1 MEWKRFLSIPVFRAA
16 VPLHQEPH
24 NNSSQLRQCDKC
36 CTYKPPRAHH
46 CRICRRCVLRMDH
59 HCLWINN
66 CVGYWNYKAFVI
78 LVLYA
83 TIASIYSSVMII
95 SCALQKNWNF
105 SGRVPMKI
113 FFAISGAMMLGL
125 SITFGTL
132 LGFHIYLISC
142 NMTTIENYEGIRAAW
157 LARKSGHSYRHPFN
171 LSVYKNITSVLADI
185 YFWVEAIQLNGNN
198 ASALWISLSR
208 DPQSQTQGVGKFR
221 TEYVGFLR
229 CYCPW
234 SITRKLESMQQQHKE
249 FEEFSNDS
257 HLNATAKVFHSSKLI
272 FLNN

>member
-1 MEWKRFLSIPVFRAA
+1 MASLCLFSFVVCVLTEPGYVPSPYVPDVEGAA

-24 NNSSQLRQCDKC
+24 NKSSQLRQCDKC

-95 SCALQKNWNF
+95 SCAFQKNWNF

-113 FFAISGAMMLGL
+113 FFAVSGAMMVGL
-125 SITFGTL
+125 SITFGAL

-171 LSVYKNITSVLADI
+171 LSVYKNITSVLGPNI
-185 YFWVEAIQLNGNN
+185 LKWLCPT
-198 ASALWISLSR
+198 AL
-208 DPQSQTQGVGKFR
+208 
-221 TEYVGFLR
+221 
-229 CYCPW
+229 
-234 SITRKLESMQQQHKE
+234 
-249 FEEFSNDS
+249 S
-257 HLNATAKVFHSSKLI
+257 HLKDGMSYPTAHDS
-272 FLNN
+272 